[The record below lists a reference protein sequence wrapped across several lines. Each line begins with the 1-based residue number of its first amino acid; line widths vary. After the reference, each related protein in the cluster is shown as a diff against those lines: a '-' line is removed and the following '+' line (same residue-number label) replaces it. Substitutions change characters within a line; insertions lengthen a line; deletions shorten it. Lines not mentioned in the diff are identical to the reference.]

1 MKLNMLRQ
9 KNDTED
15 VLVSITKSCQTLVKL
30 TQEKLRRLWNL
41 KWPNQEKHIVGRI
54 LDDWFNNFRAF

>member
-41 KWPNQEKHIVGRI
+41 K
-54 LDDWFNNFRAF
+54 